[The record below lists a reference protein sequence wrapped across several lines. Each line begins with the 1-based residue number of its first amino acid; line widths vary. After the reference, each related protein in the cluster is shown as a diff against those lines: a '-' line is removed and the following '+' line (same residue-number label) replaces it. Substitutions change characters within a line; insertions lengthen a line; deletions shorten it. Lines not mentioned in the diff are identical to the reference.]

1 MSAMTISTPLSASK
15 PPLRLTRRG
24 RFVFMGIPAVF
35 AAAALALSAMA
46 VMIGVFANPA
56 NASTVSDKAPASYA
70 MTVTVLQG
78 DSLWSLAAKADPSRD
93 PRDVVSDIV
102 VLNELHGGVI
112 HPGQKLFV
120 PVEK

>member
-1 MSAMTISTPLSASK
+1 
-15 PPLRLTRRG
+15 
-24 RFVFMGIPAVF
+24 MGIPAVI
-35 AAAALALSAMA
+35 ATGSLALAAMA

-56 NASTVSDKAPASYA
+56 NASTVDGPAPASYA

-78 DSLWSLAAKADPSRD
+78 DSLWSLAAKADPTRD

-102 VLNELHGGVI
+102 VLNDLHGGVI

>member
-1 MSAMTISTPLSASK
+1 MSAMTISTPLSASTS
-15 PPLRLTRRG
+15 PLRLTRRG
-24 RFVFMGIPAVF
+24 RFVFMGIPAVI
-35 AAAALALSAMA
+35 AAAVLALSAMA

-56 NASTVSDKAPASYA
+56 NASTVSDIAPANYA